1 MIKTYLRSTINQDRV
16 TSMAILNIENKN
28 LDFIDLEKTIGELAV
43 KQIRFFFNYFFNEIF
58 AAKKSKGYLLRVK
71 KTHRF

>member
-1 MIKTYLRSTINQDRV
+1 
-16 TSMAILNIENKN
+16 MAILNIENKN

-43 KQIRFFFNYFFNEIF
+43 KQIRFFFNYFFNEIV